1 MTEINIPISILEFG
15 STHVRVA
22 IYDKLTLN
30 QILLYEQKINFIG
43 NDVLNENHP
52 VFDLIMKAEK
62 KIGQHLNEV
71 LLVLDNP
78 SISSLD
84 FSIQK
89 NFEQKIVSKEDLNY
103 LVNECE
109 QIIKSYN
116 KEKNILH
123 VIISS
128 ITYDGKNIENPE
140 SISNEVEK
148 VTIEIKFILIDKKD
162 FDHIKNLLLK
172 KHISLLNVYCA
183 SYIKSLGLLNKLSI
197 SNYSSFIDIGL
208 KKSSLTVYKDNKL
221 LYLNNIHIAGSHI
234 TKDISKV
241 LKIDIRKAEAEKLK
255 FSKRNKLENNSKD
268 RELLKNIVNARLEE
282 IIELLFIDCPLIKNN
297 IFDYNL
303 KLFFTGNGSRV
314 LNENLLSFGSE
325 LNFIKEMTIIEEN
338 KEDCCESA
346 IKFNNSKETIQ
357 PKKSGIII
365 ENKGFFEKL
374 FDYFTPK

>member
-1 MTEINIPISILEFG
+1 MTEINMPISILEFG

-22 IYDKLTLN
+22 IYDKLIPN
-30 QILLYEQKINFIG
+30 QNLFYEQKINFTG
-43 NDVLNENHP
+43 NDFLNENHP

-89 NFEQKIVSKEDLNY
+89 NFEQKIVSKEDLDY

-116 KEKNILH
+116 KEKNIIH

-128 ITYDGKNIENPE
+128 ITYDGKNIESPE
-140 SISNEVEK
+140 SISSEVEK

-162 FDHIKNLLLK
+162 FDRIKNLLLK
-172 KHISLLNVYCA
+172 KHISLLNVFCT

-208 KKSSLTVYKDNKL
+208 KKSSLIIYKDNKF
-221 LYLNNIHIAGSHI
+221 YG
-234 TKDISKV
+234 
-241 LKIDIRKAEAEKLK
+241 
-255 FSKRNKLENNSKD
+255 
-268 RELLKNIVNARLEE
+268 
-282 IIELLFIDCPLIKNN
+282 N
-297 IFDYNL
+297 IFKGRYLDCG
-303 KLFFTGNGSRV
+303 TINGYINSC
-314 LNENLLSFGSE
+314 
-325 LNFIKEMTIIEEN
+325 IEIY
-338 KEDCCESA
+338 KG
-346 IKFNNSKETIQ
+346 
-357 PKKSGIII
+357 KK
-365 ENKGFFEKL
+365 
-374 FDYFTPK
+374 

>member
-1 MTEINIPISILEFG
+1 MTEINMPISILEFG

-22 IYDKLTLN
+22 IYDKLIPN
-30 QILLYEQKINFIG
+30 QNLFYEQKINFTG
-43 NDVLNENHP
+43 NDFLNENHP

-89 NFEQKIVSKEDLNY
+89 NFEQKIVSKEDLDY

-116 KEKNILH
+116 KEKNIIH

-128 ITYDGKNIENPE
+128 ITYDGKNIESPE
-140 SISNEVEK
+140 SISSEVEK

-162 FDHIKNLLLK
+162 FDRIKNLLLK
-172 KHISLLNVYCA
+172 KHISLLNVFCT

-208 KKSSLTVYKDNKL
+208 KKSSLIIYKDNKL
-221 LYLNNIHIAGSHI
+221 LYLNNTHIGGSHI

-282 IIELLFIDCPLIKNN
+282 IIELLFMDCPLIKNN
-297 IFDYNL
+297 IFDDNL
-303 KLFFTGNGSRV
+303 KLFFTGNGSKV

-338 KEDCCESA
+338 KEDCCKSA

-357 PKKSGIII
+357 PKKSSIII

-374 FDYFTPK
+374 FDFFTPK